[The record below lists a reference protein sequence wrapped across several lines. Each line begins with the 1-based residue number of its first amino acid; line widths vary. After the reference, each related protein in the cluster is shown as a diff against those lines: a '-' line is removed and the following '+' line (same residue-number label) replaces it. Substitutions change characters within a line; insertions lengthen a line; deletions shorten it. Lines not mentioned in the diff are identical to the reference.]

1 MLFINQI
8 INRKNNNAIIYLG
21 IIISLNI
28 NLISCNYITPSAL
41 LDTKATISINE
52 IADNQSKQS
61 IYITGKVIK
70 VAPLLGSN
78 AYQVQDSTGSI
89 WVVTTANLPSVGQT
103 ILIKC
108 RIQSQ
113 SLSLKNQELDE
124 LYLVEL
130 EKIANP

>member
-8 INRKNNNAIIYLG
+8 IDRKKNNAIIYLG

-41 LDTKATISINE
+41 LDTKTTISINA
-52 IADNQSKQS
+52 ITDNQSKQS

-108 RIQSQ
+108 QIQSQ